1 MVSII
6 VVVVQVLIHVR
17 LCNLMDCST
26 PGFPVL
32 QQLPELTQ
40 TCPSSQ
46 WCHPTTSSFVIP
58 FSSCLQSF
66 PSSGSFP
73 MSQFFTPGGQIFGAS
88 ASTSVF
94 PMNIQDWFPL
104 GLMGLISFSP
114 RDSQESSPAPQFKS
128 ISSSVL
134 SFLYSPT
141 LTSIYDSWKT
151 IALTRWTFVGKV
163 MSLLFN
169 MLSRLII
176 ALILRNYSKEARW
189 VACIYEFGY
198 GIHALKHISQ

>member
-46 WCHPTTSSFVIP
+46 WCHPTTSSSVIP

-94 PMNIQDWFPL
+94 LMNIQDWFPL

-114 RDSQESSPAPQFKS
+114 RDSQESSPAPQFKA
-128 ISSSVL
+128 SVL
-134 SFLYSPT
+134 QYSAFFTVQLSHPYMT
-141 LTSIYDSWKT
+141 PGKT

-189 VACIYEFGY
+189 VACIYEFGC